1 MSIWSFALEATGLN
15 LLLQNETTPVTLFVP
30 LDSGILGCAGEPG
43 AWPPGPGMPLPVL
56 GRVGM
61 RWRWL
66 GGVGPPRSLQGT
78 ATFWRQR
85 RRRSGPDRRPRL
97 RWTACPVCV
106 PVAWHASLW
115 YRRET
120 CPRQPWRQRPEGC
133 RLVVG
138 LGSAPDPSPA
148 LALTGPPK
156 LALGLCPR
164 PPALPAPL
172 LGLQCPRHPSPLP
185 SFHFP
190 PTLSSSF
197 HLPRPAGAVECG
209 QEDTYW
215 RGSLTSPESVGLLLL
230 HWVNGT
236 LALGQADD
244 AEPVSSATLLSQVQG
259 SSAWDL
265 SLGRN
270 GSDTAVVMQ
279 GGSSAGVEQSRDLL
293 DTLETCSGS
302 TIYVI
307 AAPMVPTHTPNTDL
321 NKIPGLQVRVL
332 FLEVPIGWARVVV
345 VVVGEGEEGGGGV
358 PAHAGAGEREKER
371 KETT

>member
-1 MSIWSFALEATGLN
+1 M
-15 LLLQNETTPVTLFVP
+15 
-30 LDSGILGCAGEPG
+30 
-43 AWPPGPGMPLPVL
+43 
-56 GRVGM
+56 
-61 RWRWL
+61 
-66 GGVGPPRSLQGT
+66 
-78 ATFWRQR
+78 
-85 RRRSGPDRRPRL
+85 
-97 RWTACPVCV
+97 
-106 PVAWHASLW
+106 
-115 YRRET
+115 
-120 CPRQPWRQRPEGC
+120 
-133 RLVVG
+133 
-138 LGSAPDPSPA
+138 
-148 LALTGPPK
+148 
-156 LALGLCPR
+156 
-164 PPALPAPL
+164 
-172 LGLQCPRHPSPLP
+172 
-185 SFHFP
+185 
-190 PTLSSSF
+190 
-197 HLPRPAGAVECG
+197 ECG

-345 VVVGEGEEGGGGV
+345 VVVGEGEEGGGGCSR
-358 PAHAGAGEREKER
+358 ACWCRGKGEREKRDDLMRWEPCGTR
-371 KETT
+371 THGPKRRRPGKPPRPSPPPTTSAFNEPECNE